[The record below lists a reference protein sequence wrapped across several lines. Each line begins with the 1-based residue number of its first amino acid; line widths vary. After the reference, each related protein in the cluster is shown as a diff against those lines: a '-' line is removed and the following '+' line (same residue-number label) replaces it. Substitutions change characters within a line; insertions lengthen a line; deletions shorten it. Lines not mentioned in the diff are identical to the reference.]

1 MDVLSKTN
9 IHIPLTL
16 FYYLPVLVMVAG
28 TWAGLSL
35 EKVDRHQQRSFNT
48 ILIPDTFL
56 WLSSQDVFGCTMYF
70 RPQILLGQIFN
81 SLDSECNEEHVEEFF
96 LGKAKRKRIG
106 FCNRD
111 KLSNEDMWCW
121 NECLCK
127 GLFSC
132 YKKKRTAGSICYF
145 FLTLVHPRTCPPF

>member
-28 TWAGLSL
+28 TWAGLNL
-35 EKVDRHQQRSFNT
+35 APAGSFNT